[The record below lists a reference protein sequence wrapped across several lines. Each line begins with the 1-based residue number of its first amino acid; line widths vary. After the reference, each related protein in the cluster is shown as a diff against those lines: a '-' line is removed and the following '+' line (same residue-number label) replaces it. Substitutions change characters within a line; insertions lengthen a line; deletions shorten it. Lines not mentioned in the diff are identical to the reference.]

1 MLKTEFNRP
10 SGRFFFVGQCFF
22 VDNVYFCAS
31 VYSDIEQGVIKMER
45 QRRTF
50 AQVIIDRMVKAKAQI
65 AEKKTKNKKEK
76 LTLDELVETSVELSG
91 EDLYEDSHADYFDAD

>member
-1 MLKTEFNRP
+1 MI
-10 SGRFFFVGQCFF
+10 
-22 VDNVYFCAS
+22 DNFDFCVIVCS
-31 VYSDIEQGVIKMER
+31 YVEQGAIKMER

-76 LTLDELVETSVELSG
+76 LTLDELMETSVELSG
-91 EDLYEDSHADYFDAD
+91 EDLYEDSHANYFDAN